1 MILKKNW
8 FILNV
13 HLTNVYTMN
22 IFRQFEFTNNDSLV
36 F

>member
-1 MILKKNW
+1 
-8 FILNV
+8 
-13 HLTNVYTMN
+13 LTNVYTMN